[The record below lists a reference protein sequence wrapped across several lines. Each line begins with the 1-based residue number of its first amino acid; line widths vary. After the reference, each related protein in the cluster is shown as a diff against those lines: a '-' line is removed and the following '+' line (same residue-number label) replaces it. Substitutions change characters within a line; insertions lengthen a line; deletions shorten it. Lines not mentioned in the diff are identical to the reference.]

1 LADKN
6 RSGNY
11 QAAFLSQIMEDV
23 SFIIESVAQG
33 NSGEAKKE
41 LLSVMKSIKATS
53 KEILSMLEVSQN
65 MLIAGTEI
73 KSAIHGLI
81 RLRRILY
88 NTLLKLNGMKIKYFY
103 LSTLESR
110 NDQAG

>member
-1 LADKN
+1 
-6 RSGNY
+6 
-11 QAAFLSQIMEDV
+11 MEDV

-41 LLSVMKSIKATS
+41 LLSVVKSIKATNDLDQGYS

-73 KSAIHGLI
+73 KSAIHRLI